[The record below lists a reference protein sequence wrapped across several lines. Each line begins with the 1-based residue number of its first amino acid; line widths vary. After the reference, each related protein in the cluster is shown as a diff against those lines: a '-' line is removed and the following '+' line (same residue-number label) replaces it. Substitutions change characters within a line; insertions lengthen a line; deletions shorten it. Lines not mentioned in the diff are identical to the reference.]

1 MESVNCA
8 CELNL
13 ISQIEFWKMHK
24 MQRILLIYL
33 NHMHCQFEIIQ
44 ILSTYS
50 MIETK
55 KKQNN
60 CWRIRSNPKMVC
72 INIIVSVSVSI
83 GKQLAT
89 EKENKFVI
97 APIHVFG
104 VPICFELDKVLGNRS
119 FAGYKFCFSLH
130 RKYVRNI
137 LFRCRASVV
146 ATRCCYGRHTK
157 STGWRQNGRKKL
169 LVNWRNYNWTSHF
182 KGTFCFVAHSYCC
195 SYNCAFFICMT

>member
-55 KKQNN
+55 KNKTIADEFGPIQK
-60 CWRIRSNPKMVC
+60 WY
-72 INIIVSVSVSI
+72 VSTS
-83 GKQLAT
+83 
-89 EKENKFVI
+89 
-97 APIHVFG
+97 
-104 VPICFELDKVLGNRS
+104 
-119 FAGYKFCFSLH
+119 
-130 RKYVRNI
+130 
-137 LFRCRASVV
+137 
-146 ATRCCYGRHTK
+146 
-157 STGWRQNGRKKL
+157 L
-169 LVNWRNYNWTSHF
+169 LVLVFRSVNNWQPKKKTSLSSHQF
-182 KGTFCFVAHSYCC
+182 MSSAYPFVLNLTKY
-195 SYNCAFFICMT
+195 